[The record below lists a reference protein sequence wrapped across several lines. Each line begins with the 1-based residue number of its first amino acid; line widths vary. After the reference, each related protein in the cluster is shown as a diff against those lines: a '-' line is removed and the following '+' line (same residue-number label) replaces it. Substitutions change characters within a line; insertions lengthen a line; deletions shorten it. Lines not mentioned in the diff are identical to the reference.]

1 LLKPRALAGEKRG
14 ASPFTPALMLF
25 TLITLAWLAIATIII
40 GACRM
45 AARAD
50 SIASARASE
59 RDARPPQREMPF
71 PELTQFPGLTLTEP
85 RDPVRQERLSVLSAG
100 RTGRARGSAGTAR
113 RHPPRVAALAGRG
126 GRGRGDR

>member
-1 LLKPRALAGEKRG
+1 
-14 ASPFTPALMLF
+14 MLF
-25 TLITLAWLAIATIII
+25 ILITIAWLAIATIII

-59 RDARPPQREMPF
+59 WHVGSPQAHIPLLDLM
-71 PELTQFPGLTLTEP
+71 ELPGLTFSEH
-85 RDPVRQERLSVLSAG
+85 RDPVRQERLSALAAG
-100 RTGRARGSAGTAR
+100 RTGRARGSAATAR

-126 GRGRGDR
+126 GRRGDR